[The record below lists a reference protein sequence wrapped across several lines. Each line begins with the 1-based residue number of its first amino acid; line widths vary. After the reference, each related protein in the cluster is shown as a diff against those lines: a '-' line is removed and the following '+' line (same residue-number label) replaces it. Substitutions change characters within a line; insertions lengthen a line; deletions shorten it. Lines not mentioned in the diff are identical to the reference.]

1 MESPLD
7 QSVRRRRWLMPLVTV
22 LVAGAIAA
30 WSWQRQSRRAQT
42 IQEALATLI
51 NDVCAGQDASIA
63 MHASDPMVRSSIA
76 GGIRALCTEDRA
88 WALAI
93 EVVPGDVEE
102 AGSRRGDAT
111 HVATITGAAGRTLG
125 LRIQDRGDQRFLI
138 VGSFVPQPS
147 SRPG

>member
-63 MHASDPMVRSSIA
+63 NAPSDR
-76 GGIRALCTEDRA
+76 
-88 WALAI
+88 
-93 EVVPGDVEE
+93 
-102 AGSRRGDAT
+102 
-111 HVATITGAAGRTLG
+111 
-125 LRIQDRGDQRFLI
+125 
-138 VGSFVPQPS
+138 
-147 SRPG
+147 